1 MNSLT
6 ALAVLA
12 VPLSAWSHPVRI
24 DTGLIEG
31 VQDDTV
37 TVYKSIPFAAP
48 PVGDLRWRAPQPA
61 PAWKGV
67 RLADKFGPICMQTG
81 VSVPG
86 SPSEPVSE
94 DCLTLSVWT
103 PAKSR
108 DEKFPVMMWIPGGGF
123 TQESGSIPLYWG
135 DSLARRGVIVVTIN
149 YRVGLLG
156 FLSHPELT
164 RESGHHSSG
173 NYGLLDQI
181 AALAWIKRNVAAFGG
196 DPDRVTIWG
205 QSAGSMSVS
214 LLMASPL
221 AHGLFQRAIGE
232 SGAYFVPP
240 AATGSNEKKLFLK
253 GAEEQG
259 VKLASDLGATSLEA
273 LRKIEP
279 ERFLKNNNIPAHPI
293 IDGYVVREEPFA
305 AFAAG
310 RQNDVPTL
318 IGSNSD
324 EGRPMIAGVDVKR
337 ATFAEDL
344 SNAFYDSPVVRDLAE
359 DYLKSYP
366 AKTDGELRERRAG
379 FERDLRFGW
388 DTWTWA
394 RMQTKTGKAKVF
406 SYYFAH
412 LPPYPQGSPFADWG
426 AGHWAELPYVFDHL
440 SQQPWAWSDAD
451 HAIANVMAT
460 YWTNFAKSGDPNGD
474 GVPEWPNFTSDEE
487 QVLHFDN
494 SSTVGGVPDLDEL
507 RRLDLRYLS
516 LRSNTTVQ
524 ISHSIR

>member
-1 MNSLT
+1 V
-6 ALAVLA
+6 A
-12 VPLSAWSHPVRI
+12 
-24 DTGLIEG
+24 
-31 VQDDTV
+31 
-37 TVYKSIPFAAP
+37 VYKSIPFAAP
-48 PVGDLRWRAPQPA
+48 PVGDLRWRAPQSPH
-61 PAWKGV
+61 AWSGV
-67 RLADKFGPICMQTG
+67 RQADKFGPICMQTG

-86 SPSEPVSE
+86 ATSEPVSE

-103 PAKSR
+103 PVKSPNQT
-108 DEKFPVMMWIPGGGF
+108 FPVMMWIPGGGF

-135 DSLARRGVIVVTIN
+135 DNLARRGVIVVTIN

-156 FLSHPELT
+156 FLAHPELT
-164 RESGHHSSG
+164 RESGNHSSG

-181 AALAWIKRNVAAFGG
+181 AALAWIHRNIAAFGG
-196 DPDRVTIWG
+196 DPGRVTIWG

-221 AHGLFQRAIGE
+221 AHGLYQRAIGE

-240 AATGSNEKKLFLK
+240 AATGSNEKKLFLP

-259 VKLASDLGATSLEA
+259 VKLASALGAASLAE
-273 LRKIEP
+273 LRKLEP
-279 ERFLKNNNIPAHPI
+279 ERFLKDIDTAPSHPI
-293 IDGYVVREEPFA
+293 IDGYVVPEEPFA

-324 EGRPMIAGVDVKR
+324 EGRPMVAGVNVKLT
-337 ATFAEDL
+337 TFAEDI
-344 SNAFYDSPVVRDLAE
+344 SNAFYDSPVVRDLAQ

-366 AKTDGELRERRAG
+366 ATTDLQARERRAS

-394 RMQTKTGKAKVF
+394 RMQTQTGRAKIF
-406 SYYFAH
+406 SYYFARV
-412 LPPYPQGSPFADWG
+412 PPYPHGSPFADWG

-451 HAIANVMAT
+451 HALANVMAT
-460 YWTNFAKSGDPNGD
+460 YWTNFAKSGDPNGE
-474 GVPEWPNFTSDEE
+474 GVPVWPNFTRAVER
-487 QVLHFDN
+487 VLHIGE
-494 SSTVGGVPDLDEL
+494 SETAGGVPNLEEL
-507 RRLDLRYLS
+507 QRLDLRYRS
-516 LRSNTTVQ
+516 LRGVAALAGK
-524 ISHSIR
+524 